1 MGLLKKINQFKK
13 CQSGLV
19 MLTEF
24 AVSLPV
30 LITLFV
36 GSFEVS
42 RYIIV
47 LQKVDRASYSIA
59 DMIAGINP
67 NDTSAQK
74 KPQDLAQQY
83 AGYLNKFM
91 TPYTGQSSV
100 STMSAT
106 KKSGK
111 LETNWGGGITI
122 DGKDLV
128 DGETIIAVKVSYTY
142 ESVLDLGYLNLNF
155 NKITK
160 TSYVPARYITF

>member
-1 MGLLKKINQFKK
+1 MCLLKKIDQLKK
-13 CQSGLV
+13 CQSGLI

-30 LITLFV
+30 LITLFI

-59 DMIAGINP
+59 DMIAGIDAT
-67 NDTSAQK
+67 DTSAQK
-74 KPQDLAQQY
+74 NPQQLAQQY

-91 TPYTGQSSV
+91 TPYTGSGSV

-106 KKSGK
+106 KKSGQ
-111 LETNWGGGITI
+111 LETNWGSGIPI
-122 DGKDLV
+122 DDKNLV
-128 DGETIIAVKVSYTY
+128 DGESIIAVKVSYTY
-142 ESVLDLGYLNLNF
+142 EPVLDLGYLNLNF